1 MDERRFL
8 LILEDD
14 FLLDLFLPMVPKSV
28 LDDMVSYRLYGLPNP
43 NSTQFPA
50 IQREEFSR
58 NIIRLTIAESSQS
71 GEFNKGCGFDQMIEI
86 FPLQLVLGN

>member
-50 IQREEFSR
+50 IHREEFSR

-71 GEFNKGCGFDQMIEI
+71 GEFNKGCGFDQMIGI